1 MNEIERREVNE
12 AIDQEETGNDLKN
25 NDEEEKQMEI
35 KLEAVEKVM
44 ELAGV
49 DYYTAKEALVN
60 AEGDID
66 KALESLATGN
76 TSSVGDE
83 IKDMIDKL
91 KAKVKE
97 GNVDRIQIRKDDEII
112 LKVPVNVGII
122 GGIIGAAA
130 APWALIAGT
139 VAAFGFGCKLEI
151 VKKDGT
157 TDEIV

>member
-1 MNEIERREVNE
+1 
-12 AIDQEETGNDLKN
+12 
-25 NDEEEKQMEI
+25 MEI
-35 KLEAVEKVM
+35 RLEDIEKVM

-49 DYYTAKEALVN
+49 DYYTAKEALVKT
-60 AEGDID
+60 EGNLD
-66 KALESLATGN
+66 KALEALAPTG
-76 TSSVGDE
+76 TSVGDE

-97 GNVDRIQIRKDDEII
+97 GNVDRVQIRKDDEII

-139 VAAFGFGCKLEI
+139 ITAFGFGCKLEI
-151 VKKDGT
+151 VKKDGS

>member
-1 MNEIERREVNE
+1 
-12 AIDQEETGNDLKN
+12 
-25 NDEEEKQMEI
+25 MEI
-35 KLEAVEKVM
+35 RLEDIEKVM

-49 DYYTAKEALVN
+49 DYYTAKEALVK
-60 AEGDID
+60 AEGNLD
-66 KALESLATGN
+66 KALEDLAPTG
-76 TSSVGDE
+76 TSVGDE
-83 IKDMIDKL
+83 IKDMIEKL

-97 GNVDRIQIRKDDEII
+97 GNVDRVQIRKDDEII

-139 VAAFGFGCKLEI
+139 IAAFGFGCKLEI

>member
-1 MNEIERREVNE
+1 
-12 AIDQEETGNDLKN
+12 
-25 NDEEEKQMEI
+25 MEI
-35 KLEAVEKVM
+35 RLEDVEKVM

-49 DYYTAKEALVN
+49 DYYTAKEALTK
-60 AEGDID
+60 AEGNLD
-66 KALESLATGN
+66 KALEALAPTG
-76 TSSVGDE
+76 TSVGDE
-83 IKDMIDKL
+83 IKDIIDKL

-97 GNVDRIQIRKDDEII
+97 GNVDRVQIRKDDEII

-139 VAAFGFGCKLEI
+139 IAAFGFGCKLEI
-151 VKKDGT
+151 VKKDGS

>member
-1 MNEIERREVNE
+1 
-12 AIDQEETGNDLKN
+12 
-25 NDEEEKQMEI
+25 MEI
-35 KLEAVEKVM
+35 RLEDVEKVM

-49 DYYTAKEALVN
+49 DYYTAKEALVKT
-60 AEGDID
+60 EGNLD
-66 KALESLATGN
+66 KALEALAPTG
-76 TSSVGDE
+76 TSVGDE

-97 GNVDRIQIRKDDEII
+97 GNVDRVQIRKDDEII

-139 VAAFGFGCKLEI
+139 ITAFGFGCKLEI
-151 VKKDGT
+151 VKKDGS

>member
-1 MNEIERREVNE
+1 
-12 AIDQEETGNDLKN
+12 
-25 NDEEEKQMEI
+25 MEI

-49 DYYTAKEALVN
+49 DYYTAKEALVKT
-60 AEGDID
+60 EGNLD
-66 KALESLATGN
+66 KALEALAPTG
-76 TSSVGDE
+76 TSVGDE

-97 GNVDRIQIRKDDEII
+97 GNVDRVQIRKDDEII

-139 VAAFGFGCKLEI
+139 ITAFGFGCKLEI
-151 VKKDGT
+151 VKKDGS

>member
-1 MNEIERREVNE
+1 
-12 AIDQEETGNDLKN
+12 
-25 NDEEEKQMEI
+25 MEI
-35 KLEAVEKVM
+35 RLEDVEKVM

-49 DYYTAKEALVN
+49 DYYTAKEALVK
-60 AEGDID
+60 AEGNLD
-66 KALESLATGN
+66 KALEDLAPTG
-76 TSSVGDE
+76 TSVGDE
-83 IKDMIDKL
+83 VKDLIEKL

-97 GNVDRIQIRKDDEII
+97 GNVDRIQIRKADEII

-139 VAAFGFGCKLEI
+139 IAAFGFGCKLEI
-151 VKKDGT
+151 IKKDGS

>member
-1 MNEIERREVNE
+1 
-12 AIDQEETGNDLKN
+12 
-25 NDEEEKQMEI
+25 MEI
-35 KLEAVEKVM
+35 RLESVEKVM

-60 AEGDID
+60 AEGDLD
-66 KALESLATGN
+66 KAIEGLATKSTEN
-76 TSSVGDE
+76 SSSVSDE
-83 IKDMIDKL
+83 IKDTIEKL

-97 GNVDRIQIRKDDEII
+97 GNVDRVQIRKDDEVI

-122 GGIIGAAA
+122 GVIVGAAA

-139 VAAFGFGCKLEI
+139 IAAFGFGCKLEI
-151 VKKDGT
+151 IKKDGT

>member
-1 MNEIERREVNE
+1 
-12 AIDQEETGNDLKN
+12 
-25 NDEEEKQMEI
+25 MEI
-35 KLEAVEKVM
+35 RLEDIEKVM

-49 DYYTAKEALVN
+49 DYYTAKEALIK
-60 AEGDID
+60 AEGNLD
-66 KALESLATGN
+66 KALEDLAPTG
-76 TSSVGDE
+76 SSVSDE
-83 IKDMIDKL
+83 IKDMIEKL

-97 GNVDRIQIRKDDEII
+97 GNVDRIQIRKADEII

-139 VAAFGFGCKLEI
+139 IAAFGFGCKLEI
-151 VKKDGT
+151 VKKDGS

>member
-1 MNEIERREVNE
+1 MQITL
-12 AIDQEETGNDLKN
+12 ET
-25 NDEEEKQMEI
+25 
-35 KLEAVEKVM
+35 VEKVM

-60 AEGDID
+60 ADGDID
-66 KALESLATGN
+66 KALESLAPN
-76 TSSVGDE
+76 SSSVGDE

-97 GNVDRIQIRKDDEII
+97 GNVDRVQIRKDDEVI

-122 GGIIGAAA
+122 GGLIGAAA

-139 VAAFGFGCKLEI
+139 IAAFGFGCKLEI

>member
-1 MNEIERREVNE
+1 MQITL
-12 AIDQEETGNDLKN
+12 ET
-25 NDEEEKQMEI
+25 
-35 KLEAVEKVM
+35 VEKVM

-60 AEGDID
+60 ADGDID
-66 KALESLATGN
+66 KALESLAPN
-76 TSSVGDE
+76 SSSVGDE
-83 IKDMIDKL
+83 IKDLIDKL

-97 GNVDRIQIRKDDEII
+97 GNVDRVQIRKDDEVI

-139 VAAFGFGCKLEI
+139 IAAFGFGCKLEI
-151 VKKDGT
+151 VKKDGSV
-157 TDEIV
+157 DEVV